1 MRFTNL
7 YYHSAHRDVDLI
19 IIQLIF
25 AFIDWTGN
33 LYSQYII
40 LIKVP
45 TISLSSVDSIQNL
58 YADQ

>member
-33 LYSQYII
+33 LVQPVHHI
-40 LIKVP
+40 
-45 TISLSSVDSIQNL
+45 N
-58 YADQ
+58 